1 MKIKNFLLIAILISG
16 TVFAQNG
23 THKKI
28 SAQLPEAYVNV
39 TLDTKTEI
47 NALSQEFN
55 IDKVSYDNTNGN
67 YKVRVWLPQRQF
79 EDFENLGI
87 PYQLCEPERPAIQMA
102 ATVEEMLQW
111 NRYPTYETYIALMD
125 TFQKRYPNIC
135 QIDTILAATPNGHAL
150 LAAHITADVH
160 MPNCRPQFF
169 YTSTMHG
176 DEVTG
181 FYCMLRLID
190 YLLTNYTTDIQAAR
204 IIDNFNLWVCP
215 VENPDGTYRTSN
227 STLGNSP
234 TSTRANA
241 HGVDLNRSYPG
252 PEMNISNLEPEI
264 AAMIAFAGNHRFVMS
279 ANYHGGSEL
288 ANYPWDT
295 WKSFQK
301 RHADDAWWAY
311 VSRRYADTVHSHSTN
326 YYFTDENDGIV
337 LGGDWYV
344 VDGSRQDYMNYRQH
358 CREITMEI
366 STSKVPSSSD
376 VDKFWQYNRQAML
389 NYIEEAGRGFHGAV
403 TDITT
408 GEAIE
413 ATVFINGHDSL
424 NSEVITSTDSINY
437 YRPIKGGTYSV
448 TFSAEGYCSET
459 TEVTTTDDAAVRLDM
474 ALWPLPCDSTTTP
487 VDTTGPVIDNP
498 DSTTTQDSTAIT
510 TFRIDNTVTIY
521 PNPAKE
527 KIFIKG
533 DISSQQ
539 IHYQYFDIYGKLISE
554 GETQPEKAIELNSLP
569 TGIYFLRIKT
579 EKEGQ
584 QTFKII
590 KQ

>member
-1 MKIKNFLLIAILISG
+1 MKFKFITIITLLIAG
-16 TVFAQNG
+16 T
-23 THKKI
+23 I
-28 SAQLPEAYVNV
+28 SAQNDNKKNISSQLPETYINV
-39 TLDTKTEI
+39 TLETKEKI
-47 NALSQEFN
+47 ALLAKDFN
-55 IDKVSYDNTNGN
+55 IDKVSYDTKENN
-67 YKVRVWLPQRQF
+67 YQVRVWLPQRQYD
-79 EDFENLGI
+79 DFEKLGI

-102 ATVEEMLQW
+102 TTVDEMFQW
-111 NRYPTYETYIALMD
+111 NRYPTYETYTALMD
-125 TFQKRYPNIC
+125 TFQKRFPDLC
-135 QIDTILAATPNGHAL
+135 HIDTILAATPNGHAL
-150 LAAHITADVH
+150 LAAHITANVNT
-160 MPNCRPQFF
+160 PNCRPQFF

-181 FYCMLRLID
+181 YYCMLRLID
-190 YLLTNYTTDIQAAR
+190 HLLTNYLTDVQVTR
-204 IIDNFNLWVCP
+204 IIDNFDLWVCP

-227 STLGNSP
+227 NTLGNSP
-234 TSTRANA
+234 TSTRANSN
-241 HGVDLNRSYPG
+241 GVDLNRSYPG
-252 PEMNISNLEPEI
+252 PNMNISNLEPEV
-264 AAMIAFAGNHRFVMS
+264 AAMVAFAGNHRFVMS

-295 WKSFQK
+295 WASSKK

-311 VSRRYADTVHSHSTN
+311 VSRLYADTVHSHSTN
-326 YYFTDENDGIV
+326 YYFYDMNNGITF
-337 LGGDWYV
+337 GGDWYV
-344 VDGSRQDYMNYRQH
+344 VDGSRQDYMNYKQH

-366 STSKVPSSSD
+366 STQKAPSSSD

-389 NYIEEAGRGFHGAV
+389 NYIEEAGHGFHGAV

-408 GEAIE
+408 GKAIE

-437 YRPIKGGTYSV
+437 YRPIKAGSYSI

-459 TEVTTTDDAAVRLDM
+459 TEVTTADGASVRLDM

-487 VDTTGPVIDNP
+487 IDTTDPVIDNP
-498 DSTTTQDSTAIT
+498 DSTSIT
-510 TFRIDNTVTIY
+510 DFQIANTITIY

-533 DISSQQ
+533 NISSQK

-569 TGIYFLRIKT
+569 AGIYFLRIKT
-579 EKEGQ
+579 EKQGQ
-584 QTFKII
+584 KTFKII